1 MMAYGVGLDYYTE
14 PAQGTGVELRR
25 GIVTDAQLQTEAPDV
40 YAAGDIAVFY
50 DQMVGK
56 HNQMGTWD
64 NAMAHGKVAAHNM
77 AGEGEDFFD
86 VPTYT
91 TTMFGS
97 TLAVMGVTPDVQP
110 DLESVRT
117 FSFEEKFYRKLF
129 FKDDRL
135 VGATMIGPP
144 KGRKKLIEIMRS
156 RQRIERPKQ
165 ELLDP
170 ANLKD

>member
-1 MMAYGVGLDYYTE
+1 MT
-14 PAQGTGVELRR
+14 
-25 GIVTDAQLQTEAPDV
+25 
-40 YAAGDIAVFY
+40 
-50 DQMVGK
+50 GK

-64 NAMAHGKVAAHNM
+64 NAEAHGTVAAHNM
-77 AGEGEDFFD
+77 AGGDEDFFD

-110 DLESVRT
+110 GLDSVRT
-117 FSFEEKFYRKLF
+117 FSYEEKFFRKLF
-129 FKDDRL
+129 FMEDRL
-135 VGATMIGPP
+135 VGAIMIGPP

-156 RQRIERPKQ
+156 RQVITRPKE

-170 ANLKD
+170 LNLKD

>member
-1 MMAYGVGLDYYTE
+1 
-14 PAQGTGVELRR
+14 
-25 GIVTDAQLQTEAPDV
+25 
-40 YAAGDIAVFY
+40 
-50 DQMVGK
+50 
-56 HNQMGTWD
+56 
-64 NAMAHGKVAAHNM
+64 M
-77 AGEGEDFFD
+77 AGEEEEFFD

-110 DLESVRT
+110 ELESVRT
-117 FSFEEKFYRKLF
+117 YSFEERFFRKLF

-135 VGATMIGPP
+135 VGAIMIGPP

-156 RQRIERPKQ
+156 RQKIERPKQ

-170 ANLKD
+170 TNLASIPGKLPWTNLMRRCSARPNVLSFCAKQMAFAHSETPEHVRATLGAVLRRRREASEWSLADIARPAGISTAYL

>member
-1 MMAYGVGLDYYTE
+1 
-14 PAQGTGVELRR
+14 
-25 GIVTDAQLQTEAPDV
+25 
-40 YAAGDIAVFY
+40 
-50 DQMVGK
+50 
-56 HNQMGTWD
+56 
-64 NAMAHGKVAAHNM
+64 M
-77 AGEGEDFFD
+77 AGADEEFFD

-117 FSFEEKFYRKLF
+117 YSFEEVLPQALLQ
-129 FKDDRL
+129 DDHL
-135 VGATMIGPP
+135 VGAIIDRPP

-156 RQRIERPKQ
+156 RQKIERPKE

-170 ANLKD
+170 TNLKD

>member
-1 MMAYGVGLDYYTE
+1 
-14 PAQGTGVELRR
+14 
-25 GIVTDAQLQTEAPDV
+25 
-40 YAAGDIAVFY
+40 
-50 DQMVGK
+50 
-56 HNQMGTWD
+56 
-64 NAMAHGKVAAHNM
+64 
-77 AGEGEDFFD
+77 
-86 VPTYT
+86 
-91 TTMFGS
+91 MFGS

-135 VGATMIGPP
+135 VGAIMIGPP

-156 RQRIERPKQ
+156 RQVIQRPKQ

-170 ANLKD
+170 NNLKD